1 MAMEAKVQ
9 GLFHLI
15 LNTGSFFELRRCPT
29 FAPYMRSSLFLFFPL
44 VIFIVL
50 DILAFQTFKALDLGK
65 IFGRIYWLVHG
76 LGYAYILLAFFQ
88 FDPQAN
94 PAELRQGMQGF
105 MIYAIALYVPK
116 LFPISVGLLED
127 VFRSGKFVVG
137 QGWSSRRQFVATLGW
152 GLAAI
157 PFLGILHGVFR
168 GRFKYRVLTNRVVIP
183 GLPKAFHGFRIVQ
196 ISDIHSGSF
205 SDPDEVRR
213 GVDMVVAQQADAV
226 VFTGDLV
233 NNVAEEMN
241 PWIDLFKQIQAPF
254 GVFSILGNHDYGD
267 YWRWPSAQSKKD
279 NFQALCE
286 QHASLGWD
294 LLRNEHR
301 LIQKDG
307 ETLELVG
314 IENWGKPPFPQ
325 YGDLN
330 KALAGLPLETPKILL
345 SHDPSHYDVQVV
357 NHPANIALTLSGHTH
372 GMQFGIEIP
381 GWFKWSP
388 VKFKY
393 AKWAMSCIPSN
404 RQFFTFPL

>member
-1 MAMEAKVQ
+1 
-9 GLFHLI
+9 
-15 LNTGSFFELRRCPT
+15 
-29 FAPYMRSSLFLFFPL
+29 MRSALFLFFPL
-44 VIFIVL
+44 VLFIVL

-65 IFGRIYWLVHG
+65 LFGRVYWIIHG
-76 LGYAYILLAFFQ
+76 LGYAYILLAIFQ

-94 PAELRQGMQGF
+94 PAALRQGMQGF

-116 LFPISVGLLED
+116 LFPISIGLLED

-241 PWIDLFKQIQAPF
+241 PWIDLFKQIHAPF

-267 YWRWPSAQSKKD
+267 YWQWPSATAKVD
-279 NFQALCE
+279 NFNALCAT
-286 QHASLGWD
+286 HAKLGWT

-301 LIQKDG
+301 LIEKDG
-307 ETLELVG
+307 EHLEIVG

-325 YGDLN
+325 YGDLEQ
-330 KALAGLPLETPKILL
+330 ALDGLPLDSPKVLL
-345 SHDPSHYDVQVV
+345 SHDPSHYDAQVV
-357 NHPANIALTLSGHTH
+357 QHPANIALTLSGHTH

-381 GWFKWSP
+381 GWLKWSP

-393 AKWAMSCIPSN
+393 PKWAGNYPEADQPRTLYVN
-404 RQFFTFPL
+404 RGFGYLAFPGRVGIWPEITVHELQPV

>member
-1 MAMEAKVQ
+1 
-9 GLFHLI
+9 
-15 LNTGSFFELRRCPT
+15 
-29 FAPYMRSSLFLFFPL
+29 MRSALFLFFPL
-44 VIFIVL
+44 VLFIVL

-65 IFGRIYWLVHG
+65 LFGRVYWIIHG
-76 LGYAYILLAFFQ
+76 LGYAYILLAIFQ

-241 PWIDLFKQIQAPF
+241 PWIDLFKQIHAPF

-267 YWRWPSAQSKKD
+267 YWQWPSATAKVD
-279 NFQALCE
+279 NFNALCAT
-286 QHASLGWD
+286 HAKLGWT

-301 LIQKDG
+301 LIEKDG
-307 ETLELVG
+307 EHLEIVG

-325 YGDLN
+325 YGDLEQ
-330 KALAGLPLETPKILL
+330 ALDGLPLDSPKVLL
-345 SHDPSHYDVQVV
+345 SHDPSHYDAQVV
-357 NHPANIALTLSGHTH
+357 QHPANIALTLSGHTH

-381 GWFKWSP
+381 GWLKWSP

-393 AKWAMSCIPSN
+393 PKWAGNYPEADQPRTLYVN
-404 RQFFTFPL
+404 RGFGYLAFPGRVGIWPEITVHELQPV